1 MRLTKELAVEYE
13 LPRQQA
19 SDDGQDP
26 THHFQDVPP
35 EPWVLVKQE
44 GEAVANHDHARLRLA
59 VWDRVFGEDEEVEE
73 GHEVS
78 HDEPR
83 PWVLEVIAKA
93 GIYFHPAEPPHH
105 TWDWEKVKPK
115 VFLLRRLNNEQGRL
129 EIRSENPSD

>member
-1 MRLTKELAVEYE
+1 MGGCEGVIIIIITAELPCMRLTKELAVEYE

-59 VWDRVFGEDEEVEE
+59 V
-73 GHEVS
+73 
-78 HDEPR
+78 
-83 PWVLEVIAKA
+83 
-93 GIYFHPAEPPHH
+93 
-105 TWDWEKVKPK
+105 
-115 VFLLRRLNNEQGRL
+115 
-129 EIRSENPSD
+129 